1 MKNMPQESLRSV
13 VYRSFVTC
21 EDPRGV
27 IEGKTIKISKTD
39 ATKMGSQKH
48 ETQSK
53 NPKEKEKM
61 SSYQL
66 VEVKNGAQKLN
77 RAIDSWSNG
86 GSFRGQ
92 PKDIAKDLLKG
103 ALDLQESLVML
114 GKLQEVSC
122 MASSKKKQPDKPEVL
137 VGRIGSDRFESFRNY
152 DTGFRDQRDL
162 ENGSSRDCYA
172 ELREVIRDGLS
183 RQNLLPRNQENCF
196 GGKKK
201 LQLSPD
207 IASTSS
213 SRSSSMVY
221 STHEFTSSDQ
231 SFSSRATEERSK
243 GSNLIAK
250 LMGLEEFPSKTVL
263 SSPGKPSYSSR
274 TRPVFDIDLP
284 NGKKPEF
291 SGRKSDREQVS
302 LDKIIEMMQSKG
314 LLRSKNREIKQTS
327 DSNSNSYSEKRS
339 RDNAPPI
346 VLMKPQRLG
355 PDKVVN
361 NQKSKANVNP
371 IRKLH
376 QEKAKA
382 EEKAIKISGKSASNK
397 QKASV
402 VRKPER
408 KQEIEKK
415 IDKIQKMAPPPV
427 RRKPV
432 INSVSKSGSSKQAK
446 SVVVVQN
453 PVTKRTSSSGLSNSS
468 NQKKNSKIEKA
479 VNEVLPTTII
489 HEVLQI
495 DSTNVEEIEIEDSEV
510 TIKEID
516 NERQKSIREASEEDP
531 HHVNDPVSST
541 EHSETRN
548 NREKS
553 SVSDIQEQ
561 KTRILQNVTSF
572 QDSEPASLDL
582 LHDCVNE
589 FFDHENHRHSNPF
602 HQTSVLKSRVCISED
617 QLTREIVN
625 GVKNLRNYSE
635 ISNENSNADTV
646 SGLLERDLTWNSMG
660 VGVWNS
666 GWKDGCTLDE
676 VEEVILDLEKILLS
690 RLIDDMLKE
699 LVP

>member
-1 MKNMPQESLRSV
+1 MPQESLRSV

-39 ATKMGSQKH
+39 TTKMGSRKL
-48 ETQSK
+48 ETHSK

-66 VEVKNGAQKLN
+66 VEVKNGAQKVN

-86 GSFRGQ
+86 SSFRGQ

-122 MASSKKKQPDKPEVL
+122 MANSRKKQPDKPEVL

-152 DTGFRDQRDL
+152 DTGFRDRRDL

-183 RQNLLPRNQENCF
+183 RQNLLPRNQESCF
-196 GGKKK
+196 SGKRK

-221 STHEFTSSDQ
+221 STHEFTSSE
-231 SFSSRATEERSK
+231 SFSSRATEEKSK

-250 LMGLEEFPSKTVL
+250 LMGLEEFPSKTLL
-263 SSPGKPSYSSR
+263 SSPGKPLDSSR

-291 SGRKSDREQVS
+291 FGQKLDREQVS
-302 LDKIIEMMQSKG
+302 LDKIIKMMQSKG
-314 LLRSKNREIKQTS
+314 LLRSKNREIKQTR
-327 DSNSNSYSEKRS
+327 DSYSEKRFG
-339 RDNAPPI
+339 DDAPPI

-355 PDKVVN
+355 PDKAVN
-361 NQKSKANVNP
+361 NQKSKANVNSV
-371 IRKLH
+371 RKLH

-382 EEKAIKISGKSASNK
+382 EEKAVKISGKLASNK
-397 QKASV
+397 PKASV

-408 KQEIEKK
+408 KQEMEKK

-432 INSVSKSGSSKQAK
+432 INSVSKSGSPKQAK
-446 SVVVVQN
+446 SVVVQN
-453 PVTKRTSSSGLSNSS
+453 PVTKRTSSSSLSNSS
-468 NQKKNSKIEKA
+468 NQKKNPKIEKA
-479 VNEVLPTTII
+479 VNEVLPTII

-495 DSTNVEEIEIEDSEV
+495 DSTHLVEIETGDSEV
-510 TIKEID
+510 MIKEID
-516 NERQKSIREASEEDP
+516 NERQKSIREAFEEDP
-531 HHVNDPVSST
+531 HHVNDPVT
-541 EHSETRN
+541 GVEHSGTRN

-553 SVSDIQEQ
+553 SVSDIQER
-561 KTRILQNVTSF
+561 KTRILQNVTRF
-572 QDSEPASLDL
+572 QDSEPASFDL
-582 LHDCVNE
+582 FHDCVNE
-589 FFDHENHRHSNPF
+589 FFDHENQRHMNPF
-602 HQTSVLKSRVCISED
+602 HQTSVLKSRICISED
-617 QLTREIVN
+617 GLTREIVN
-625 GVKNLRNYSE
+625 GIENLRNYGK

-646 SGLLERDLTWNSMG
+646 SGLLERDLSWSSMG

-690 RLIDDMLKE
+690 KLIDDMLKE

>member
-1 MKNMPQESLRSV
+1 MPQESLRSV

-27 IEGKTIKISKTD
+27 IEGKTIRISKTD
-39 ATKMGSQKH
+39 TTKMGSRKY
-48 ETQSK
+48 ETLSK

-61 SSYQL
+61 YSCKTPSSYQL

-77 RAIDSWSNG
+77 QAIDSWSKG
-86 GSFRGQ
+86 ASFRGQ

-103 ALDLQESLVML
+103 ALDLQESLMML
-114 GKLQEVSC
+114 GKLQEASC
-122 MASSKKKQPDKPEVL
+122 MANSKKKQPDKPEVL
-137 VGRIGSDRFESFRNY
+137 VNRIGSDRFESFRNY
-152 DTGFRDQRDL
+152 DMGFQNQRDL

-183 RQNLLPRNQENCF
+183 RQNLLPKNEESYF
-196 GGKKK
+196 AGKRQ

-221 STHEFTSSDQ
+221 STYEFTSSE

-250 LMGLEEFPSKTVL
+250 LMGLEEFPSKMVA
-263 SSPGKPSYSSR
+263 SSPRKQLDSSR
-274 TRPVFDIDLP
+274 MRPVFDIDLP
-284 NGKKPEF
+284 NAKKPQF
-291 SGRKSDREQVS
+291 SGQNLDREQMS

-327 DSNSNSYSEKRS
+327 SDSYSGKRF
-339 RDNAPPI
+339 RDDAPPI

-355 PDKVVN
+355 PDKAVN

-382 EEKAIKISGKSASNK
+382 EEKAVNISGKLASNK
-397 QKASV
+397 QRASVVPV

-408 KQEIEKK
+408 KQEMEKK
-415 IDKIQKMAPPPV
+415 IDKIQKMAPPV
-427 RRKPV
+427 KRKP
-432 INSVSKSGSSKQAK
+432 ITNLVSKSCSPKQVKSS
-446 SVVVVQN
+446 VQN
-453 PVTKRTSSSGLSNSS
+453 PVTKRTSSSALSNSS

-479 VNEVLPTTII
+479 INEHLPTII

-495 DSTNVEEIEIEDSEV
+495 DSTYVEETETEDSEV

-516 NERQKSIREASEEDP
+516 NERQESICEAFEEDS
-531 HHVNDPVSST
+531 HHVTDAVT
-541 EHSETRN
+541 GMDHSETRN
-548 NREKS
+548 NREKTG
-553 SVSDIQEQ
+553 VSDIREF
-561 KTRILQNVTSF
+561 KTRILQNISSF
-572 QDSEPASLDL
+572 QDSEPSSFELFQ
-582 LHDCVNE
+582 DCVNE
-589 FFDHENHRHSNPF
+589 LLEHENQRHLHPL
-602 HQTSVLKSRVCISED
+602 HQTSVLTSRICISED
-617 QLTREIVN
+617 QLMREIVN
-625 GVKNLRNYSE
+625 GVENLRNYSK
-635 ISNENSNADTV
+635 ISNENSNV
-646 SGLLERDLTWNSMG
+646 SGLLERDLFWSSMG
-660 VGVWNS
+660 GVWNT

-676 VEEVILDLEKILLS
+676 VEEAVLDLEKILLS
-690 RLIDDMLKE
+690 KLIDDILME
-699 LVP
+699 LVT